1 MFNVPHN
8 VSSLW
13 KFSGK
18 IWNII
23 LLWTSHQDMFI
34 TFLCPTCRAHITY
47 PQHIRK
53 HTHKFPSSFTRAD
66 LIFGHF
72 MYLFLFSS
80 TSGTPEKQQPA
91 VLFRK
96 RLGRCKHAE
105 KPCSLDTFLLV
116 RPCSSLKLQK
126 VKGQFSTQHG
136 HTEPR
141 VQIPAWISSGCWH
154 RQQERTQQHGRK
166 TQDTL

>member
-1 MFNVPHN
+1 MYPHYEN
-8 VSSLW
+8 SVGKYETSSYYEHPIKTCL
-13 KFSGK
+13 SLSCALPAELT
-18 IWNII
+18 
-23 LLWTSHQDMFI
+23 LLIPS
-34 TFLCPTCRAHITY
+34 TFVN
-47 PQHIRK
+47 
-53 HTHKFPSSFTRAD
+53 THKFPSSFTRAD

-105 KPCSLDTFLLV
+105 KPCSLDSFLLV